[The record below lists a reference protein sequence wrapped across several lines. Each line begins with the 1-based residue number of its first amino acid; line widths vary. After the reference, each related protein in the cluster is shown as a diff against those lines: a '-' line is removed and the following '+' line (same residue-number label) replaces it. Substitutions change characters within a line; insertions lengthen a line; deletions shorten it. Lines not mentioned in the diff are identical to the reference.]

1 VDSGPGS
8 TKKLLKGKSVG
19 VDATTLEAD
28 AAMKS
33 IVRARHGEDWKEYL
47 TRLMKEEG
55 VIDEDDDPPSDDE
68 LRRFDKQRK
77 DKKVSNAQWVS
88 ERIPTPASRR

>member
-1 VDSGPGS
+1 MLGLAS

-19 VDATTLEAD
+19 VDAMTLEAD

-33 IVRARHGEDWKEYL
+33 IVRKDTGEDWKEYL

-55 VIDEDDDPPSDDE
+55 EPE
-68 LRRFDKQRK
+68 CLLRLG
-77 DKKVSNAQWVS
+77 SIHAPMHAA
-88 ERIPTPASRR
+88 EI